1 MVTDK
6 GLAPEVADKIG
17 EFVLQSG
24 PPKDLWKIL
33 TDKAT
38 FGDHV
43 GASSGELIVRYVLM
57 TADM

>member
-33 TDKAT
+33 SDKAT

-43 GASSGELIVRYVLM
+43 GETSGELCV
-57 TADM
+57 

>member
-6 GLAPEVADKIG
+6 GLAPEVADRIG

-38 FGDHV
+38 FGNHAGETYEEV
-43 GASSGELIVRYVLM
+43 FACYAS
-57 TADM
+57 